1 MKLGKLE
8 TRLSGECGEEIE
20 MTDEI
25 NRRDFM
31 KRATLK
37 TVGASIAVSGLS
49 GRSVM
54 GANDKVVI
62 GLIGAG
68 RQGVSDMHDFILH
81 GCEVAAV
88 CDVYQPNLDKGMRT
102 ATERVSRAKPCKDF
116 REVLDNKDID
126 AVIIGTPDHW
136 HPLPMVEACKAG
148 KDVYVEKP
156 ISVAV
161 EEGKKMVEAARKY
174 KRVVQV
180 GTWQRS
186 NIHFQKAVQIVQDG
200 LIGDVSFART
210 WNYSN
215 NYPKGI
221 GSPPDS
227 DPPPGLD
234 WDFWLG
240 PATKVP
246 FNQSRFGVGDGW
258 STFRYFYDYANGW
271 LGDWCVHLLDIVHW
285 AMKVDGPTAISASGS
300 KFYLKDNSDTPDT
313 LQVTFEYPNFI
324 CTYENRLLNG
334 NSMYDHGYGIEFHGT
349 DGTLFV
355 DRGGFKLYPE
365 KKRHD
370 GKEIEVV
377 PAMEMKEV
385 NDGMLDHVGNFLECM
400 KTRNRPASDIEIG
413 HRTSS
418 ACLLG
423 NVALRSKERIVWDV
437 PNQRMVQGSPEAR
450 KLLSRDYRAPWK
462 LVV

>member
-1 MKLGKLE
+1 
-8 TRLSGECGEEIE
+8 
-20 MTDEI
+20 MTEEI

-31 KRATLK
+31 KRTTLA
-37 TVGASIAVSGLS
+37 TVGTSIAMTGLS
-49 GRSVM
+49 GRRVL
-54 GANDKVVI
+54 GANDRVVI
-62 GLIGAG
+62 GLIGSG
-68 RQGVSDMHDFILH
+68 RQGTSDMRAFIHH

-88 CDVYQPNLDKGMRT
+88 SDVYQPNLDKGLK
-102 ATERVSRAKPCKDF
+102 AAGGNAKGVKDF

-156 ISVAV
+156 VSVAV

-186 NIHFQKAVQIVQDG
+186 NLHFQKAVEVVQSG
-200 LIGDVSFART
+200 VLGKIGFAKT

-215 NYPKGI
+215 SYPDGI
-221 GSPPDS
+221 GDPADS
-227 DPPPGLD
+227 DPPAGLD

-240 PATKVP
+240 PAPMVH
-246 FNQSRFGVGDGW
+246 FNANRFGVAENRW

-271 LGDWCVHLLDIVHW
+271 LGDWCIHLLDIVHW
-285 AMKVDGPTAISASGS
+285 AMKVDGPTAITASGS
-300 KFYLKDNSDTPDT
+300 KFYLKDNSDTPDI
-313 LQVTFEYPNFI
+313 LQVTYEYPKFV
-324 CTYENRLLNG
+324 CTYENRLLNQ
-334 NSMYDHGYGIEFHGT
+334 NSMYDHSYGIEFHGT
-349 DGTLFV
+349 DATMFL
-355 DRGGFKLYPE
+355 DRSGFKVFPE
-365 KKRHD
+365 KKYH
-370 GKEIEVV
+370 GKEEGLSMQMDRVD
-377 PAMEMKEV
+377 
-385 NDGMLDHVGNFLECM
+385 DGLENHVANFLECL
-400 KTRNRPASDIEIG
+400 KTRNRPQSDIEIG

-418 ACLLG
+418 ACLLA
-423 NVALRSKERIVWDV
+423 NVALRSKERIEWDV
-437 PNQRMVQGSPEAR
+437 ANQTMLKGGPEAK